1 MSILV
6 TGAAGFLGARLVE
19 ALLGDG
25 GLLPPGARVIA
36 ADLARGAHDDDR
48 VVHAVGS
55 IEDPGFLRG
64 LVTGGVRT
72 VFHLAA
78 ALSGQSE
85 AEFDTGMRV
94 NLDGTRALV
103 EACRTLPEPAR
114 VVFASTIAV
123 YGGPLPEVVPEDM
136 AVRPVSSYGVEKAMS
151 ELLVAEYG
159 RRGYIEGVICRVP
172 TVAVRPGTPNSAL
185 SSFVSGIIREPMAG
199 LPSLCPVPLD
209 TRLWISS
216 PEAVVANLLHA
227 ARLPMARLDGRPI
240 VNLPGLTVTPAE
252 MLDALERAAGTGARA
267 LVRVAPD
274 ERVSRVVCSW
284 PGALDVTRAL
294 ACGFVGDAGIDEIVS
309 QYAADRRRGA

>member
-6 TGAAGFLGARLVE
+6 TGAAGFLGSRLVE
-19 ALLGDG
+19 ALLADG
-25 GLLPPGARVIA
+25 TLLPPGARVIA
-36 ADLARGAHDDDR
+36 ADLSRGAHDDGR

-55 IEDPGFLRG
+55 IDDPGFVRE
-64 LVTGGVRT
+64 LVTGEVRT

-103 EACRTLPEPAR
+103 DACRTLPTPPR

-123 YGGPLPEVVPEDM
+123 YGGTLPEVVPEDM
-136 AVRPVSSYGVEKAMS
+136 AVRPVSSYGVEKAVA

-159 RRGYIEGVICRVP
+159 RRGFVEGVACRVP
-172 TVAVRPGTPNSAL
+172 TVAVRPGAPNSAL
-185 SSFVSGIIREPMAG
+185 SSFVSGIVREPLAG
-199 LPSLCPVPLD
+199 LESVCPVPLD

-216 PEAVVANLLHA
+216 PEAVVANFVHA
-227 ARLPMARLDGRPI
+227 ARLPMARYDGRPI
-240 VNLPGLTVTPAE
+240 VNLPGLTVTPAA
-252 MLDALERAAGTGARA
+252 MLDSLERVAGRAARA
-267 LVRVAPD
+267 LVRLEPD

-294 ACGFVGDAGIDEIVS
+294 ACGFVGDAGLDEIVARF
-309 QYAADRRRGA
+309 AAGRPRVA